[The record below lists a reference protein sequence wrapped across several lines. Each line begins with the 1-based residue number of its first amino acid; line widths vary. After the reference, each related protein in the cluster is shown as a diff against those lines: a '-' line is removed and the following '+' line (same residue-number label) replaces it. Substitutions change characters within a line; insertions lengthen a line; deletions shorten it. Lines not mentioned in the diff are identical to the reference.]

1 MKTRIKSEFIGKTII
16 KQSQYGDLKIVID
29 EITPER
35 YAYVTNIGLGYI
47 FEEVKTVTYVGV
59 EEVKKPKKTKEDGS
73 TESQN
78 IECKE

>member
-35 YAYVTNIGLGYI
+35 YNYITSIGLGYI
-47 FEEVKTVTYVGV
+47 FEEVKTVTYTGV
-59 EEVKKPKKTKEDGS
+59 EETKKPKKTKEDG
-73 TESQN
+73 EVQ
-78 IECKE
+78 ID

>member
-35 YAYVTNIGLGYI
+35 YNYITSIGLGYI

-59 EEVKKPKKTKEDGS
+59 EETKKPKKTKEED
-73 TESQN
+73 EN
-78 IECKE
+78 N

>member
-29 EITPER
+29 EITPDR

-47 FEEVKTVTYVGV
+47 FEEVKTVTYTGV
-59 EEVKKPKKTKEDGS
+59 EETKKPTKTKADG
-73 TESQN
+73 EVQ
-78 IECKE
+78 ID

>member
-35 YAYVTNIGLGYI
+35 YNYITSIGLGYI
-47 FEEVKTVTYVGV
+47 FEEVKTVTYTGV
-59 EEVKKPKKTKEDGS
+59 EEVKKPKKTKEDG
-73 TESQN
+73 EVQ
-78 IECKE
+78 ID

>member
-29 EITPER
+29 EITPDR

-47 FEEVKTVTYVGV
+47 FEEVKTVTYTGV
-59 EEVKKPKKTKEDGS
+59 EETKKPKKTKEDG
-73 TESQN
+73 EVQ
-78 IECKE
+78 ID